1 MHVKDV
7 ICVVEIRNV
16 QCVVIMRSARVKP
29 VLLRIVKV
37 AADPSNVNMTT
48 IVHRTNIVKRISV
61 NWPAKEDHHVVR
73 KQFVPLKII
82 GQLVIVSPV
91 IVAIREFNVMP
102 LIIAEMHRVDLVRFA
117 QILKDHSI
125 VLVMLAML
133 AIPIMKD
140 VA

>member
-102 LIIAEMHRVDLVRFA
+102 LIIAEMHRVDLVLFA

>member
-102 LIIAEMHRVDLVRFA
+102 LIIAEMHRVDLVLFA
-117 QILKDHSI
+117 QILKDHST